1 MADTAQPTKSGLS
14 FRMTDGDRKLKAF
27 YEPTDGEKLSINL
40 LWLKEALAAAGFN
53 GLFIHDHAFVELL
66 KRYNAATQP
75 FSFEIGERRD
85 GSYIVR
91 TTPDNVE
98 AYLTITQPYGGKP
111 VTTAQISQALK
122 EQGIVHGI
130 ISKEIEAAVA
140 AEGAKDLLIAQG
152 KKPVPGTNGELV
164 SLLPAAKDRQPLL
177 VENDTVD
184 YRNMGDIFSVS
195 PGTPLMRRIPPEPGA
210 AGLSLAGKDV
220 PPPPVKD
227 VRFAPNLTGTEISPD
242 DPNLLIAAI
251 AGQPVLVADGIIVE
265 PVIKVKN
272 VDLSTGNLIFNG
284 SICVEGDVRAGMIVR
299 ATGDITIGGVV
310 EAATVDGGGDI
321 EIRGGI
327 IGQGEV
333 RNAGGEINRDA
344 SRVSAKG
351 NVSALFAENALVEAG
366 NSIAIQEVAMQSE
379 LIAGNQI
386 TVGQESAGKGHIIGG
401 TCQAVNFIGAV
412 TIGSYAGVHT
422 LVSVGVDP
430 HVRERLS
437 SIKLKLQEKERE
449 LDEINKRLE
458 YFTAAPHKAGPDQVA
473 TIQESREKLIG
484 TVTEMTGEKKRLQKR
499 LERVANA
506 QIKVEKTVMSG
517 VIVSIGNK
525 ALKVDEDLPQTVFQ
539 LVDDAIVTTP

>member
-27 YEPTDGEKLSINL
+27 YEPTGCDKLSINL
-40 LWLKEALAAAGFN
+40 LWLKEALAAAGFS
-53 GLFIHDHAFVELL
+53 GLYIHEHAFVELL
-66 KRYNAATQP
+66 KRYNAASQP

-98 AYLTITQPYGGKP
+98 AYLTLTPPFGGKP
-111 VTTAQISQALK
+111 VTAAQIYQTLK

-130 ISKEIEAAVA
+130 ITGRVEEAVKNGAVT
-140 AEGAKDLLIAQG
+140 DLLIAQG
-152 KKPVPGTNGELV
+152 EKPIPGTNAELV
-164 SLLPAAKDRQPLL
+164 SLLPEAKDRQPLL

-195 PGTPLMRRIPPEPGA
+195 PGTPLMRRIPPEPGT
-210 AGLSLAGKDV
+210 AGLSLMGREVA
-220 PPPPVKD
+220 PPPVKD
-227 VRFAPNLTGTEISPD
+227 VRFAPNLSGSEFAPD

-251 AGQPVLVADGIIVE
+251 AGQPVIVADGVIVE
-265 PVIKVKN
+265 PIIKAKN

-284 SICVEGDVRAGMIVR
+284 SICVDGDVRAGMIVR

-310 EAATVDGGGDI
+310 EAVTVEADGDI

-333 RNAGGEINRDA
+333 RNADGEINHDA

-351 NVSALFAENALVEAG
+351 SVSALFVENAFVEAG
-366 NSIAIQEVAMQSE
+366 NSIIIQEVSMQSE
-379 LIAGNQI
+379 LIAGNQV
-386 TVGQESAGKGHIIGG
+386 TVGQESSGKGHIIGG

-412 TIGSYAGVHT
+412 TIGSHAGVHT
-422 LVSVGVDP
+422 QVSVGVDP

-437 SIKLKLQEKERE
+437 SVKLKLQEKERE

-458 YFTAAPHKAGPDQVA
+458 YFAAAPQKTIPEQIAA
-473 TIQESREKLIG
+473 TQESRQKLI
-484 TVTEMTGEKKRLQKR
+484 TAVSELTGEKKRLQKR
-499 LERVANA
+499 LERVASA
-506 QIKVEKTVMSG
+506 QIKVEKAVLSG
-517 VIVSIGNK
+517 VIVSIGNR
-525 ALKVDEDLPQTVFQ
+525 ALKIDEDLPPTIFQ
-539 LVDDAIVTTP
+539 LADDAIVTTP